1 MIINGLVFDRAALSN
16 INCITFKRSNMNTYQ
31 IHGSYLHIR
40 TTGDRASDILNIP
53 GINSIVLGAYDPN
66 RFIDWGFFFV
76 HNRETYI
83 NGFKI
88 KSNVLRDNT
97 TIISLLI
104 DGKFD
109 LIDQTGNKVNVI
121 VYAFEDYI
129 FIVRNTRC
137 TLTQFINAMLS
148 INNFLLDP
156 TLLHGLHPNPF
167 PYGLF
172 EVTLEGSNQQM
183 FTTFSLVPEWR
194 YSAEYQLESRG
205 YVHVHEYYPLEI
217 DFKDYFNVL
226 LNGLERVTKFKCYHK
241 SENIKAL
248 DNEVAFITY
257 KVEYQDKSVNAIY
270 MDVGMFE
277 THKYYMAKVQFT
289 FQTTD
294 FFIYRGFI
302 NQFWDQRRITNQLGE
317 VCYTPPNGLEYCA
330 TVKWSLDEPSYEV
343 QNDFQEIESER
354 GYYHYTIDF
363 AAEMYYLSV
372 RYKLMESVIEDAIG
386 YLTEPDPIRDC
397 NSIRNSIEKLI
408 YNITSSGV
416 NVTVPPGTD
425 VIII

>member
-1 MIINGLVFDRAALSN
+1 MIVNGLVFDRTSLSN
-16 INCITFKRSNMNTYQ
+16 ITCITFKKSNSDSFYTS
-31 IHGSYLHIR
+31 GSYLHIR
-40 TTGDRASDILNIP
+40 TTGDRSADILSIP
-53 GINSIVLGAYDPN
+53 GISSILLGAYDPN

-76 HNRETYI
+76 NERVTHI
-83 NGFKI
+83 NGFRI
-88 KSNVLRDNT
+88 TSNVLRDNT

-109 LIDQTGNKVNVI
+109 LIDQNNNRVNI
-121 VYAFEDYI
+121 ISYAFEDYI

-137 TLTQFINAMLS
+137 SVSEFIAAMLN
-148 INNFLLDP
+148 INNFLINP
-156 TLLHGLHPNPF
+156 ALLHNLHPNPF

-172 EVTLEGSNQQM
+172 EVDLDGNNQQM

-194 YSAEYQLESRG
+194 YNAEYRLDSRE
-205 YVHVHEYYPLEI
+205 YVHIHEYYPLEI

-226 LNGLERVTKFKCYHK
+226 LTGLENVTKFKCYHK

-248 DNEVAFITY
+248 DNEIAFITY
-257 KVEYQDKSVNAIY
+257 RVEYQDKSVNAIY

-277 THKYYMAKVQFT
+277 THKYYMAKVQFV

-343 QNDFQEIESER
+343 QNDFQEIDSER
-354 GYYHYTIDF
+354 GYYHYTIEF

-372 RYKLMESVIEDAIG
+372 RYKTLEQLIESTIG
-386 YLTEPDPIRDC
+386 YLTEPHPIRDC
-397 NSIRNSIEKLI
+397 DSIRNSVEKLI
-408 YNITSSGV
+408 YNITSTGINVNVPSGV
-416 NVTVPPGTD
+416 NVI
-425 VIII
+425 VI

>member
-1 MIINGLVFDRAALSN
+1 MIINGLVFDRVALSN
-16 INCITFKRSNMNTYQ
+16 VTCITFKRSNVDTYQ
-31 IHGSYLHIR
+31 IHNSYLHIR

-53 GINSIVLGAYDPN
+53 GINSVVLGAYDPN

-83 NGFKI
+83 NGFNI

-137 TLTQFINAMLS
+137 TSTQFINAMLS
-148 INNFLLDP
+148 INNFLLNP
-156 TLLHGLHPNPF
+156 VLLHGLHPNPF

-172 EVTLEGSNQQM
+172 EVTLAGSNQQM

-194 YSAEYQLESRG
+194 YSAEYRLESRG

-226 LNGLERVTKFKCYHK
+226 LTGLENVTKFKCYHK

-277 THKYYMAKVQFT
+277 THKYYTAKVQFT

-354 GYYHYTIDF
+354 GYYHYTLDF

-386 YLTEPDPIRDC
+386 YLTEPHPIRDC
-397 NSIRNSIEKLI
+397 NSIRNSVEKLI
-408 YNITSSGV
+408 YNVTSSGV
-416 NVTVPPGTD
+416 NVNIPPGTD
-425 VIII
+425 VVII